1 MLRSLSIRDYVI
13 VDRLQL
19 DFERGYTALT
29 GETGAGKSI
38 LIDALALALGQRN
51 DGPVVRPGAERAD
64 ITAEFEI
71 DAVPALT
78 RWLEDNELEAEDGR
92 CLLRRV
98 IEASGRSRSFINGR
112 PATLSQCRD
121 LGAFL
126 LDIHGQHQHQSLLG
140 ASTQRVLLDG
150 YGGCAAQTAAVSA
163 AWRTWQQRKESR
175 IAFETNAAAY
185 AAERETLEW
194 TVREL
199 DALAFHGEEWQDL
212 QAEHGR
218 LSHAASLIEAAES
231 GMEALSEG
239 ENAAL
244 SQVNAIAAKLQQL
257 VEYDPALR
265 EVLDVLEPAQIQ
277 LQEAVYALRHYP
289 QKLELDPQRLREVE
303 RRIEAV
309 HSAARKY
316 RVPAEELGALL
327 ERQRARL
334 AELAPGADSDALRK
348 LEEEAQARYSAEA
361 KKLTAARK
369 KAAKQL
375 SEQVASA
382 MQRLAMAGGVF
393 EVALE
398 PLSEPASHG
407 LEQVEFRVAAHPGMA
422 PQPLAKVASGGE
434 LSRISLAIQTATSEV
449 ADVPTLIFDEV
460 DAGIGGRVAEM
471 VGRMLRELGKRHQ
484 VLCVTHLPQV
494 AASADH
500 QWQVSKTQKD
510 GGVTSRVAPLD
521 REQRVEE
528 IARMLGGIKITETT
542 RKHAAEML
550 GGASAAVRSKE

>member
-1 MLRSLSIRDYVI
+1 MLRSLIIRDYVI

-38 LIDALALALGQRN
+38 LIDALALALGERN

-64 ITAEFEI
+64 ITAEFEVESSA
-71 DAVPALT
+71 DLG
-78 RWLEDNELEAEDGR
+78 RWLADNELEPEEDR

-112 PATLSQCRD
+112 PATLAQCRE

-126 LDIHGQHQHQSLLG
+126 LDVHGQHQHQSLLG
-140 ASTQRVLLDG
+140 AATQRSLLDG
-150 YGGCAAQTAAVSA
+150 YGGCMAQSAAVSA

-185 AAERETLEW
+185 AAERESLEW

-199 DALAFHGEEWQDL
+199 DALAFSNDEWQEL

-244 SQVNAIAAKLQQL
+244 SRVNGVVSALQQL
-257 VEYDPALR
+257 ADYDPALR
-265 EVLDVLEPAQIQ
+265 EILEVLEPARIQ
-277 LQEAVYALRHYP
+277 LQEAVYALRHY
-289 QKLELDPQRLREVE
+289 QQRLELDPQRLKEVE
-303 RRIEAV
+303 QRLDAV

-316 RVPAEELGALL
+316 RVRPEELTELL
-327 ERQRARL
+327 DKHRARL
-334 AELAPGADSDALRK
+334 EELAPGADNAALRK
-348 LEEEAQARYSAEA
+348 LEEEAQAVYLAEA

-375 SEQVASA
+375 SEQVVEA

-393 EVALE
+393 EVKLE
-398 PLSEPASHG
+398 PLAEPAAYG
-407 LEQVEFRVAAHPGMA
+407 MEQVEFRVAAHPGMA

-434 LSRISLAIQTATSEV
+434 LSRISLAIQTATSQV
-449 ADVPTLIFDEV
+449 AEVPTLIFDEV

-471 VGRMLRELGKRHQ
+471 VGKMLRELGKRHQ

-500 QWQVSKTQKD
+500 QWQVSKTAKN
-510 GGVTSRVAPLD
+510 GAVTSRVAPLD

-550 GGASAAVRSKE
+550 GYAKNR

>member
-1 MLRSLSIRDYVI
+1 MLRSLIIRDYVI

-19 DFERGYTALT
+19 EFERGYTALT

-38 LIDALALALGQRN
+38 LIDALALALGERN
-51 DGPVVRPGAERAD
+51 EGPVVRPGAERAD
-64 ITAEFEI
+64 ITAEFEVESS
-71 DAVPALT
+71 AELA
-78 RWLEDNELEAEDGR
+78 RWLADNELEAEEDR
-92 CLLRRV
+92 CILRRV

-112 PATLSQCRD
+112 PATLAQCRE

-126 LDIHGQHQHQSLLG
+126 LDVHGQHQHQSLLG
-140 ASTQRVLLDG
+140 AATQRALLDG
-150 YGGCAAQTAAVSA
+150 YGGCTAQSAAVSA

-185 AAERETLEW
+185 AAERESLEW

-199 DALAFHGEEWQDL
+199 DALAFTHDEWQEL

-231 GMEALSEG
+231 GMEALSED

-244 SQVNAIAAKLQQL
+244 SRVNGVVSALQQL
-257 VEYDPALR
+257 AEYDPALR
-265 EVLDVLEPAQIQ
+265 EILEVLEPARIQ
-277 LQEAVYALRHYP
+277 LQEAVYALRHY
-289 QKLELDPQRLREVE
+289 QQRLELDPQRLKEVE
-303 RRIEAV
+303 QRLDAV

-316 RVPAEELGALL
+316 RVRPEELGELL
-327 ERQRARL
+327 DKHRARL
-334 AELAPGADSDALRK
+334 EELAPGADSAALRR
-348 LEEEAQARYSAEA
+348 LEEEAQALYLAEA
-361 KKLTAARK
+361 KKLTALRK

-375 SEQVASA
+375 SEQVVDA

-393 EVALE
+393 EVRLE
-398 PLSEPASHG
+398 PLAEPAAYG
-407 LEQVEFRVAAHPGMA
+407 MEQVEFRVAAHPGMA

-434 LSRISLAIQTATSEV
+434 LSRISLAIQTATSQV
-449 ADVPTLIFDEV
+449 AQVPTLIFDEV

-471 VGRMLRELGKRHQ
+471 VGKMLRALGKRHQ

-500 QWQVSKTQKD
+500 QWQVSKTAKN
-510 GGVTSRVAPLD
+510 GAVTSRVAPLD

-550 GGASAAVRSKE
+550 GYAKNR

>member
-1 MLRSLSIRDYVI
+1 VLRSLIIRDYVI

-38 LIDALALALGQRN
+38 LIDALALALGERN

-64 ITAEFEI
+64 ITAEFE
-71 DAVPALT
+71 AESAPALS
-78 RWLEDNELEAEDGR
+78 RWLAENDLDAEEGR

-112 PATLSQCRD
+112 PATLVQCRE

-140 ASTQRVLLDG
+140 GATQRALLDG
-150 YGGCAAQTAAVSA
+150 YGGCTAQAAAVSA
-163 AWRTWQQRKESR
+163 AWRTWQQRRESR

-194 TVREL
+194 AVRDL
-199 DALAFHGEEWQDL
+199 DALAFNADEWQQL

-218 LSHAASLIEAAES
+218 LSHAASLIEAAQS
-231 GMEALSEG
+231 GMEILSEG

-244 SQVNAIAAKLQQL
+244 TQVNTVASRLQQL
-257 VEYDPALR
+257 ADYDPALR
-265 EVLDVLEPAQIQ
+265 EILDVLEPARIQ
-277 LQEAVYALRHYP
+277 LQEAVYALRHYQ
-289 QKLELDPQRLREVE
+289 QKLDLDPQRLREVE
-303 RRIEAV
+303 QRLDAV
-309 HSAARKY
+309 HGAARKY
-316 RVPAEELGALL
+316 RVPAEGLGDLL
-327 ERQRARL
+327 QKHRARL
-334 AELAPGADSDALRK
+334 EELAPGADSDALRK
-348 LEEEAQARYSAEA
+348 LEEEAHGFYLAAA

-369 KAAKQL
+369 KSAKEL
-375 SEQVASA
+375 SDQVVAA
-382 MQRLAMAGGVF
+382 MQRLAMAGGAF
-393 EVALE
+393 EVKLE
-398 PLSEPASHG
+398 PLAEPAPHG
-407 LEQVEFRVAAHPGMA
+407 LELVEFRVSAHPGMA

-434 LSRISLAIQTATSEV
+434 LSRISLAIQTATSQV
-449 ADVPTLIFDEV
+449 AEVPTLIFDEV

-471 VGRMLRELGKRHQ
+471 VGKMLQALGKRYQ

-500 QWQVSKTQKD
+500 QWQVSKAARNGTVSSK
-510 GGVTSRVAPLD
+510 VVPLD

-550 GGASAAVRSKE
+550 GGASRGKE